1 MATGQFAVPVVVPPN
16 TTAQVWLS
24 GSSTGLIEVGSGQW
38 HWSVP
43 YENREYRTIFT
54 LDDRVG
60 DIMSDPTSYDA
71 VRQTLTRLGVPSF
84 LFAVMEGERG
94 STLRQVLSLIGSPLP
109 LETALITALAN
120 VARRA
125 NL

>member
-1 MATGQFAVPVVVPPN
+1 MATGQFAVSVVVPPN
-16 TTAQVWLS
+16 TTAQVWLP
-24 GSSTGLIEVGSGQW
+24 GSSTGSIEVGSGQW
-38 HWSVP
+38 RWSVP

>member
-1 MATGQFAVPVVVPPN
+1 MPG
-16 TTAQVWLS
+16 S
-24 GSSTGLIEVGSGQW
+24 GTDPIEVGSGQW
-38 HWSVP
+38 RWSVP

-60 DIMSDPTSYDA
+60 DPTSYDA